1 MSERRYDAVLFD
13 WDDTLCG
20 AEPHRFVY
28 AQQVAAR
35 FGVELT
41 LPEVYQAFVR
51 AGDSNAATS
60 WQTDHWRL
68 PDALGLDPRDHDAF
82 TAGFRERDTI
92 KRFALFD
99 DVLAMIEAM
108 GERDLRVGVFS
119 NNDEVAERIEELD
132 VHNRFE
138 VVVSPLTFGV
148 GKPSPE
154 IFLRTM
160 ELLGIPPERAIY
172 VGDSY
177 DNDVIG
183 ARAAGLTPVLVD
195 RFLINLDSHDAEHR
209 VETLHELAELLDR
222 LIHS

>member
-1 MSERRYDAVLFD
+1 VSRRFDAVLLD

-20 AEPHRFVY
+20 AEPHRFTY

-41 LPEVYQAFVR
+41 MPDVYRAFVR
-51 AGDSNAATS
+51 AGDSTLIS
-60 WQTDHWRL
+60 WQTNPYLL
-68 PDALGLDPRDHDAF
+68 PEALGIDSRHHEEFSTL
-82 TAGFRERDTI
+82 FRERDMI
-92 KRFALFD
+92 KRFTLFD
-99 DVLAMIEAM
+99 DVLAIIEGL
-108 GERDLRVGVFS
+108 GERDLRTGILS
-119 NNDEVAERIEELD
+119 NNDDVARLMTELD
-132 VHNRFE
+132 IHHHFE
-138 VVVSPLTFGV
+138 VIVSPQTFGV
-148 GKPSPE
+148 GKPEPE

-160 ELLGIPPERAIY
+160 ELLDLPPERAIY

-183 ARAAGLTPVLVD
+183 ARAAGLTPVLID

>member
-1 MSERRYDAVLFD
+1 VSQRRYDAVLFD

-20 AEPHRFVY
+20 AEPHRFAY
-28 AQQVAAR
+28 AQEVAAR
-35 FGVELT
+35 FGVHLT
-41 LPEVYQAFVR
+41 MPEVYRAFVR
-51 AGDSNAATS
+51 AGDSSA
-60 WQTDHWRL
+60 L
-68 PDALGLDPRDHDAF
+68 PWNSQPVSLLEALGIDERDRAAF
-82 TAGFRERDTI
+82 VEQFLERDTI

-99 DVLAMIEAM
+99 DVLTMIEAM
-108 GERDLRVGVFS
+108 GERDLRVGVIS
-119 NNDEVAERIEELD
+119 NNDEVAERLEELD
-132 VHNRFE
+132 VHHHFE
-138 VVVSPLTFGV
+138 VVVSPRTFGI
-148 GKPSPE
+148 GKPAPE

-160 ELLGIPPERAIY
+160 EMLGIPPERAIY

-183 ARAAGLTPVLVD
+183 ARAAGLMPVLID